1 MKRPRTSTL
10 ITGHPL
16 VAAPLCILHAVV
28 AIACTSSQGFNG
40 VTLYC
45 LVFIAW
51 AMNCAKEAAGYRAWK
66 REWDALDP
74 DYRPP
79 ARLRGAR
86 NLIGAAIIVGAGF
99 WLFATYGDPSSPA
112 HLIVTLLAIA
122 VPVLAVAALLLRRRK
137 RGSSTP
143 DTWLVSQAVSRPL
156 PAPSVAEA
164 SARLPDY
171 CRSPTRK
178 DHA

>member
-1 MKRPRTSTL
+1 MKRPRTATL
-10 ITGHPL
+10 MTGHPL

-28 AIACTSSQGFNG
+28 GVACTYSAGFG
-40 VTLYC
+40 WGTLYC

-51 AMNCAKEAAGYRAWK
+51 VTNCAKEAARYRAWK

-74 DYRPP
+74 DHRPP

-86 NLIGAAIIVGAGF
+86 NLIGAAVIVGGGY
-99 WLFATYGDPSSPA
+99 WLFATYGDPASPA
-112 HLIVTLLAIA
+112 HLIVTLLAFGA
-122 VPVLAVAALLLRRRK
+122 PVLAVAALLLRRRR

-143 DTWLVSQAVSRPL
+143 QPWFVSQAISRPL

-164 SARLPDY
+164 FARLPDY